1 MKGGHYVSHSVLAF
15 GIIHLLEECKGIK
28 SFLLSGCGF
37 LLLFFFFHGFIFI
50 QRFHRNPLQWVIG
63 RHKDESHSGASYYF
77 IYF

>member
-37 LLLFFFFHGFIFI
+37 LLLFFFFFMDLFLYKGFTET
-50 QRFHRNPLQWVIG
+50 L
-63 RHKDESHSGASYYF
+63 SSGS
-77 IYF
+77 

>member
-37 LLLFFFFHGFIFI
+37 LLLFFFFMDLFLYKGFTET
-50 QRFHRNPLQWVIG
+50 L
-63 RHKDESHSGASYYF
+63 SSGS
-77 IYF
+77 